1 MGTMR
6 GRGKKK
12 NKQRM
17 KADTE
22 KHQLETTAAREAD
35 GAWRNMI
42 DCGEGEKSKRPF
54 STDEGIKK
62 ETEWTEVEAGGREE
76 ERRQRREELTNPC
89 SGIFGVKPSRDR
101 EKREK
106 TKGKNNDGG

>member
-35 GAWRNMI
+35 GRNMI
-42 DCGEGEKSKRPF
+42 DCGEGEKSKTPF
-54 STDEGIKK
+54 STEEGIKK